1 MPCVIADCDPSL
13 IRAAALPEDF
23 MLDLWLLIHEDLRH
37 TARIRLF
44 LDFMATALAADAG
57 LLEGRC
63 PCKARPAQA

>member
-1 MPCVIADCDPSL
+1 MIADCDPSL

-23 MLDLWLLIHEDLRH
+23 MLDLWLLIHEDLRQ

-44 LDFMATALAADAG
+44 LDFMATALTADAD

-63 PCKARPAQA
+63 PCKTRPAQA